1 MAKAICEINDF
12 NIISFLNFLN
22 ESKFIAK
29 IKTKFYLKEYEKHVA
44 NTHIFK
50 ARDGK
55 CAVLIEIN

>member
-1 MAKAICEINDF
+1 MAKAICEIDDF
-12 NIISFLNFLN
+12 KFISFLDFLN
-22 ESKFIAK
+22 ESKLIAK
-29 IKTKFYLKEYEKHVA
+29 IKNKFDLKEYEKHVA